1 MNRRQLQ
8 RLIVILL
15 LGLLASGC
23 AGSAAPA
30 ATATS
35 LPPTD
40 APTVVPPT
48 PTSTA
53 AAAPVPPTST
63 PAATATPRPPTNTP
77 TVEPTETDTPTATLK
92 PKPTNTQ
99 GPKPTARPSATK
111 APSAAPSSGATS
123 MTLNNTF
130 PVSCLIAFW
139 GPTEFKLDAP
149 PNGSASLNVQPGTY
163 GWRAFLGGAETGE
176 AGNFEI
182 APGSTCVFTCD
193 KERMAL
199 RYGCR

>member
-8 RLIVILL
+8 RVIVILL

-35 LPPTD
+35 LPPADT
-40 APTVVPPT
+40 PTVVPST
-48 PTSTA
+48 PTA
-53 AAAPVPPTST
+53 AATPVPPTST

-99 GPKPTARPSATK
+99 GPKPTARPSATQ
-111 APSAAPSSGATS
+111 APPAAPSSGATS
-123 MTLNNTF
+123 VTLNNTF
-130 PVSCLIAFW
+130 PVSCVIAFW
-139 GPTEFKLDAP
+139 GPAEFKLDAP
-149 PNGSASLNVQPGTY
+149 ADGSASTNVQPGTY

-176 AGNFEI
+176 AGNLEI
-182 APGSTCVFTCD
+182 APGSTCMFICD